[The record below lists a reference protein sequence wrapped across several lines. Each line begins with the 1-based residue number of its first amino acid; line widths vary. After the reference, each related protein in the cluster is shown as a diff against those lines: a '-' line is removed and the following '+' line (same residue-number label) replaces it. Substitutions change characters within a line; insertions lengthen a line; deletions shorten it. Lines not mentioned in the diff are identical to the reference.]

1 MKKYVIIAAGGSG
14 IRMGNETPK
23 QFLELKGKPVLW
35 HSVKAFADAFSD
47 INIIVVVPSAHLEKA
62 GRICSEF
69 KDLVLVEG
77 GSSRFQSVKNG
88 LGKVEGEAIVFVHDA
103 VRCLVTRELL
113 LRCYEQA
120 LLSGSAIPSVV
131 VSDSIRIVEGNSH
144 KVIDRG
150 LVRIIQTPQTFRS
163 NIILA
168 AFETGE
174 EEQFTDEA
182 TVVEAFGKKVELTE
196 GEYTNIKITRPF
208 DLLIAE
214 KILEERSSFEP
225 S

>member
-23 QFLELKGKPVLW
+23 QFLELRDKPVLW

-47 INIIVVVPSAHLEKA
+47 ISIIVVVPSAHLEKA
-62 GRICSEF
+62 GNICSGFNNIE
-69 KDLVLVEG
+69 LVEG

-88 LGKVEGEAIVFVHDA
+88 LKKVEGDAIVFVHDA
-103 VRCLVTRELL
+103 VRCLVTKELI

-120 LLSGSAIPSVV
+120 LHSGSAIPSVIAG
-131 VSDSIRIVEGNSH
+131 DTIRIVEGNSH
-144 KVIDRG
+144 KVINRDQ
-150 LVRIIQTPQTFRS
+150 VRMIQTPQTFRS
-163 NIILA
+163 DIILP

-174 EEQFTDEA
+174 KEQFTDEA
-182 TVVEAFGKKVELTE
+182 TVVEASGRKVELTE
-196 GEYTNIKITRPF
+196 GEYINIKITRPF